1 VRLVVSKDSA
11 VNSAAPPILVMGD
24 PRACRKLGQ
33 VRQRQRY
40 KIVEAQMKTPK
51 NLGMILLAIFLVL
64 FGLLSNSLLGIKF
77 TYSGDV
83 LAALA
88 IAAGVLLFMQR

>member
-1 VRLVVSKDSA
+1 VICELVASWDKFAKDKEYE
-11 VNSAAPPILVMGD
+11 NT
-24 PRACRKLGQ
+24 
-33 VRQRQRY
+33 